1 MLRARCLRSSP
12 PRLPPASP
20 ATASPVTWGGVEFV
34 TFAFVLAPQKH
45 QDGGRGG
52 VGGDKSTDSSLPLF
66 NLTRQAALGTFQSIF
81 KLTIYNQFS
90 RGDGDGDE
98 VEESPCCCGRCG
110 AGWGVGEMGIQRR
123 VVRGVSR

>member
-1 MLRARCLRSSP
+1 MFKILTSP
-12 PRLPPASP
+12 PPPSLPRHRLARHTGWGEICYVRFCTRASE
-20 ATASPVTWGGVEFV
+20 TSGRRTGG
-34 TFAFVLAPQKH
+34 T
-45 QDGGRGG
+45 
-52 VGGDKSTDSSLPLF
+52 STDSSLPLF